1 MEMFEKIEML
11 ISLAVTGGALA
22 ALFLGVVSSGEAWA
36 GDGKKQETAV
46 ATFAGGCF
54 WCMEPAFDKLSGVIS
69 TTVGYT
75 GGEKKNPTY
84 EEVCSGTTGHAEAI
98 QVEFDP
104 NRVTFQEVLE
114 VFWRNIDPTTPNR
127 QFCDVG
133 TQYRTAVFY
142 HDDTQRRI
150 AEETKKEIEER
161 LNHVAATEIVAAS
174 TFYSAEEYHQ
184 DFYKK
189 NPDHY
194 TKYRRGCGRDER
206 LDELWGKPSDAD

>member
-1 MEMFEKIEML
+1 ML
-11 ISLAVTGGALA
+11 ERAEFLTSLLVFGGALSIVLLSA
-22 ALFLGVVSSGEAWA
+22 VSGGAEER
-36 GDGKKQETAV
+36 DTQL

-54 WCMEPAFDKLSGVIS
+54 WCMEPAFDKTEGVIS

-84 EEVCSGTTGHAEAI
+84 EEVCSGKTGHTESI

-104 NRVTFQEVLE
+104 AKVSYGQLLD
-114 VFWRNIDPTTPNR
+114 VFWKNIDPTTPNR

-133 TQYRTAVFY
+133 TQYRTAIFY
-142 HDDTQRRI
+142 HDDQQKRLAEKTKNDVEQRL
-150 AEETKKEIEER
+150 K
-161 LNHVAATEIVAAS
+161 HVSATEIVPA
-174 TFYSAEEYHQ
+174 TEFYVAEDYHQ

-194 TKYRRGCGRDER
+194 KRYRQGCGRDER
-206 LDELWGKPSDAD
+206 LEQLWGDD

>member
-1 MEMFEKIEML
+1 MCEKLQLMTSVL
-11 ISLAVTGGALA
+11 VAGGALSVLLVG
-22 ALFLGVVSSGEAWA
+22 ALSDGNAWA
-36 GDGKKQETAV
+36 GGGEKTETAV

-54 WCMEPAFDKLSGVIS
+54 WCMEPAFDKLDGVIS

-75 GGEKKNPTY
+75 GGKKEDPTY
-84 EEVCSGTTGHAEAI
+84 EEVSAGTTGHAEAI
-98 QVEFDP
+98 RVEFDP
-104 NRVTFQEVLE
+104 QKITYEDVIA

-142 HDDTQRRI
+142 HNDEQRRI
-150 AEETKKEIEER
+150 AEKTKKEVEQR
-161 LNHVAATEIVAAS
+161 LQHVSATEIVPAS
-174 TFYSAEEYHQ
+174 TFYPAEDYHQ

-194 TKYRRGCGRDER
+194 RRYRQGCGRDDR
-206 LDELWGKPSDAD
+206 LEELWGRD